1 MRKRIVMKLLISAD
15 SAATREGMRFI
26 LQREGYEV
34 VEASDIQNAIEV
46 IERDTIDIYFIDM
59 ASEEVDSLES
69 ITRMSIERKLPVVL
83 IVSETQI
90 KAAREGRDLGI
101 EKIIMKPFSADR
113 LIATVDE
120 LRERTELSTYG
131 QTSNTDN

>member
-1 MRKRIVMKLLISAD
+1 MKLLISAD

-46 IERDTIDIYFIDM
+46 IERDTIDLYFIDM

-83 IVSETQI
+83 IVTETQI
-90 KAAREGRDLGI
+90 KAARKGRDLGI

-113 LIATVDE
+113 LIATVGE
-120 LRERTELSTYG
+120 IRERTELSTYG
-131 QTSNTDN
+131 QTSNTDS

>member
-1 MRKRIVMKLLISAD
+1 MKLLISAD

-46 IERDTIDIYFIDM
+46 IERDTIDLYFIDM

-90 KAAREGRDLGI
+90 KAARKGRDLGI

-113 LIATVDE
+113 LIATVGE
-120 LRERTELSTYG
+120 IRERTELSTYG
-131 QTSNTDN
+131 QTSNTDS

>member
-1 MRKRIVMKLLISAD
+1 MKLLISAD

-46 IERDTIDIYFIDM
+46 IERDTIDLYFNDM
-59 ASEEVDSLES
+59 ASEEVDSLDS

-90 KAAREGRDLGI
+90 KAARKGRDLGI

-131 QTSNTDN
+131 QTSNTDS